1 MLGFAL
7 GAMFIRST
15 FNGTSK
21 LLAQVRILPKFESF
35 SASKCPLT
43 DNTNTQEMIDGVKSA
58 FVEKLEELKW
68 MDEDTKA
75 AALRKAEAITD
86 MIGYPGTKILH
97 RWPLNL
103 KEK

>member
-1 MLGFAL
+1 
-7 GAMFIRST
+7 
-15 FNGTSK
+15 
-21 LLAQVRILPKFESF
+21 
-35 SASKCPLT
+35 
-43 DNTNTQEMIDGVKSA
+43 MIDGVKSA